1 LVDKQEVIGW
11 TALMCAAMDGREAI
25 VRLLLQ
31 RGASKE
37 LQDAYGET
45 ALQHAQRRGHTAC
58 VRLLTRGISI
68 DIGVASAA
76 PRA

>member
-1 LVDKQEVIGW
+1 MDKQEVIGW
-11 TALMCAAMDGREAI
+11 TALMCAAMDGRGAI

-45 ALQHAQRRGHTAC
+45 ALQHAQRRGHTDPRSTERSSRYTC
-58 VRLLTRGISI
+58 VRLH
-68 DIGVASAA
+68 
-76 PRA
+76 

>member
-1 LVDKQEVIGW
+1 
-11 TALMCAAMDGREAI
+11 MCAAMDGREAI

-58 VRLLTRGISI
+58 VRLLT
-68 DIGVASAA
+68 
-76 PRA
+76 